1 MRNSF
6 QQKFSGFHKRVQDFE
21 FFVASIIVHSDLKK
35 FLKNFT
41 MKLLLES
48 GFCTCHANKEIF

>member
-35 FLKNFT
+35 ISEKFYNETF
-41 MKLLLES
+41 
-48 GFCTCHANKEIF
+48 A